1 MEFPSR
7 LLEEAVNQIA
17 KLPGIGRKTA
27 LRLALYLV
35 REEPSRTAD
44 LTQALRRLREEI
56 SFCRTCHN
64 ISDTDQCSI
73 CSSPRRDAGVIC
85 VVEDLRDVMAIEN
98 TAQFQG
104 RYHVLGGV
112 ISPVSGVGPSDLRI
126 DDLLARV
133 EQSAEVREV
142 ILALSPTM
150 EGDTTAFYI
159 HKKLSALS
167 LDKSRSGRTV
177 KVTSIARGIPVG
189 GDLEYTDEI
198 TLGRSIT
205 ARTEMR

>member
-1 MEFPSR
+1 MEYPSR
-7 LLEEAVNQIA
+7 LLEEAVNQIS

-27 LRLALYLV
+27 LRLALHLIK
-35 REEPSRTAD
+35 EEPVRTAE
-44 LTQALRRLREEI
+44 LVLALRKLREEI

-64 ISDTDQCSI
+64 ISDSEQCSI
-73 CSSPRRDAGVIC
+73 CSSPRREAGVIC

-126 DDLLARV
+126 DELMARV
-133 EQSAEVREV
+133 GQSEEVREV

-159 HKKLSALS
+159 HKKLSALN
-167 LDKSRSGRTV
+167 RPV